1 MTNAHVCHGLNILK
15 VKREAENKLLASFL
29 AAAHQCGN
37 SIKAY
42 LFPFKFT
49 QRSRLK
55 SRLFMN
61 ISHGSD
67 EAANQPKNKKGIK
80 STRRLQDLPVHVN
93 IQRSRTETLAILQ
106 QMGKRNV
113 NTALL
118 LLCSVKKK
126 LVTV

>member
-29 AAAHQCGN
+29 AVSHQYF
-37 SIKAY
+37 IKAY

-67 EAANQPKNKKGIK
+67 EAAYQPKNKKGIK
-80 STRRLQDLPVHVN
+80 SKRRRQDLPVHVN
-93 IQRSRTETLAILQ
+93 IQRSRTEILAILQ

>member
-15 VKREAENKLLASFL
+15 VEREAENKLLASFL

-67 EAANQPKNKKGIK
+67 EAANQPKNKK
-80 STRRLQDLPVHVN
+80 RY
-93 IQRSRTETLAILQ
+93 
-106 QMGKRNV
+106 
-113 NTALL
+113 
-118 LLCSVKKK
+118 
-126 LVTV
+126 

>member
-1 MTNAHVCHGLNILK
+1 MVPM
-15 VKREAENKLLASFL
+15 KR
-29 AAAHQCGN
+29 Q
-37 SIKAY
+37 I
-42 LFPFKFT
+42 
-49 QRSRLK
+49 
-55 SRLFMN
+55 
-61 ISHGSD
+61 
-67 EAANQPKNKKGIK
+67 NQKIKKGIK

-126 LVTV
+126 LVNV